1 MRDSGL
7 AADDL
12 QCIEFVSVVTDY
24 LDGEA
29 NEDDRRRI
37 DKHLEHCRG
46 CQAALEVTIQD
57 PLCRGL
63 GKCCDSPTLMWLR
76 EFDSRLGTARLS
88 LVRRPS
94 GWVNR

>member
-12 QCIEFVSVVTDY
+12 RCIEFVSVVTDY

-46 CQAALEVTIQD
+46 CQAALEQFQAVIGLAGRLSAVDVASID
-57 PLCRGL
+57 PLVHDR
-63 GKCCDSPTLMWLR
+63 LM
-76 EFDSRLGTARLS
+76 TAL
-88 LVRRPS
+88 RRP
-94 GWVNR
+94 RRP